1 MKIFI
6 PKINGA
12 TFELTNRG
20 VVAHSRGKS
29 ELVVANSSAKQ
40 YFIDNNLELSISGDI
55 IAVVKPDVA
64 LESIII
70 PVLESIIIPVVDVEK
85 LDVRVD
91 EINDDVES
99 QTNAKVER
107 RSKRIREA

>member
-1 MKIFI
+1 MKLFI

-40 YFIDNNLELSISGDI
+40 YFIDNNLELLSSGDI
-55 IAVVKPDVA
+55 ISVVKPDVA
-64 LESIII
+64 LESII
-70 PVLESIIIPVVDVEK
+70 VPVVDVESV
-85 LDVRVD
+85 DV
-91 EINDDVES
+91 INDVVES
-99 QTNAKVER
+99 QTNAKVDSR
-107 RSKRIREA
+107 RLKRTREA